1 MHVFQNKCKTEFL
14 KKLEHQKLIEA
25 EKKRIAHMRQ
35 QQLESEQFQFFE
47 DQLKKQEL
55 ARDQKIKESMVMSEQ
70 IDGNM
75 LSCISVPENSSLST
89 ALLEK
94 KERSGTSGCTGH
106 LPPVNQVLQPEATLS
121 AVQSKSIDFFFFSL
135 ICFFA
140 IYSSPYITYA
150 DVFIHCEGV
159 RNETGMN
166 MLTYTQQFHILSS
179 F

>member
-1 MHVFQNKCKTEFL
+1 MFQNKCRTEFL

-55 ARDQKIKESMVMSEQ
+55 ARDQKIRESMVMSEQ
-70 IDGNM
+70 IDGSM

-106 LPPVNQVLQPEATLS
+106 SPPVNRVLKPAATLS
-121 AVQSKSIDFFFFSL
+121 AVQSKCRDIGVFFHSFFILPASL
-135 ICFFA
+135 LLIA
-140 IYSSPYITYA
+140 
-150 DVFIHCEGV
+150 V
-159 RNETGMN
+159 
-166 MLTYTQQFHILSS
+166 HILHMHVYFFTVRMSVVK
-179 F
+179 

>member
-1 MHVFQNKCKTEFL
+1 MLCMFQNKCKTEFL

-55 ARDQKIKESMVMSEQ
+55 ARDQRIKESVAMSEQ
-70 IDGNM
+70 IDGSM
-75 LSCISVPENSSLST
+75 LSCISVPENSSLSA

-94 KERSGTSGCTGH
+94 KERSGTSGCAGH
-106 LPPVNQVLQPEATLS
+106 SPPVERVLKPAATLS
-121 AVQSKSIDFFFFSL
+121 AVQSECRHFLFSPISFYL
-135 ICFFA
+135 PA
-140 IYSSPYITYA
+140 Y
-150 DVFIHCEGV
+150 VFICCEDFQTEMDRFV
-159 RNETGMN
+159 Q
-166 MLTYTQQFHILSS
+166 TQQFLRVPP

>member
-1 MHVFQNKCKTEFL
+1 MFQNKCKTEFL

-55 ARDQKIKESMVMSEQ
+55 ARDQKIKGSMVMSEQ

-89 ALLEK
+89 TLLEK
-94 KERSGTSGCTGH
+94 KERSGTPGCAGH
-106 LPPVNQVLQPEATLS
+106 SPPVNRVLKPAATLS
-121 AVQSKSIDFFFFSL
+121 AVQSKCRDFFFTFYFT
-135 ICFFA
+135 CFFA
-140 IYSSPYITYA
+140 DYSSPHIVYAYICIHHE
-150 DVFIHCEGV
+150 DVHGEIS
-159 RNETGMN
+159 MN
-166 MLTYTQQFHILSS
+166 RLIYTQQFHIVSS

>member
-1 MHVFQNKCKTEFL
+1 MFQNKCKTEFL

-55 ARDQKIKESMVMSEQ
+55 ARDQKIKESVVMSEQ
-70 IDGNM
+70 VDGSM

-106 LPPVNQVLQPEATLS
+106 SPPVNRVLKPAATLS
-121 AVQSKSIDFFFFSL
+121 AVQSKCRDFFFVL
-135 ICFFA
+135 ICFVA
-140 IYSSPYITYA
+140 PYSSPCIAYA
-150 DVFIHCEGV
+150 YVFIHHEDV
-159 RNETGMN
+159 HSEISMN
-166 MLTYTQQFHILSS
+166 RLTYTQQFHIVSS